1 MKKIFIPVILF
12 FVFFAFFIWQGIY
25 LSVSSLSQEQRLFN
39 IEKGQGSKEIA
50 LNLEK
55 EGLIRWSPLFR
66 FYVATKGVSGK
77 LQAGSYYL
85 SPSMSIPRITE
96 KFVNGEIIKIKLVVP
111 EGYNLKDIEKALFL
125 LNKNSA
131 LSFLKAGDFKSEFNF
146 LEDIS
151 GQASLEGFL
160 FPDTY
165 DFSYQV
171 SDKEIVQKMLD
182 NFDKKLTSALREEIG
197 KQKKTLFQIITMASM
212 IEKEVKTKEEK
223 EIVSGILWKRLKN
236 KIPLQVD
243 ATINYITEKQAG
255 RVLTEE
261 TKIDSPYNT
270 YKYLGLPIGPI
281 CNPGLESIEAAVYPK
296 NSVYWYYLST
306 PEGKTIFSRTLEE
319 HNIAKFKYLKNND

>member
-1 MKKIFIPVILF
+1 MKKYLIATIV
-12 FVFFAFFIWQGIY
+12 VFFIIGFLIWNIF
-25 LSVSSLSQEQRLFN
+25 LAKNPSSQKEVVFN
-39 IEKGQGSKEIA
+39 IEKGQGSREIA

-55 EGLIRWSPLFR
+55 EGLINWASVFR
-66 FYVATKGVSGK
+66 LYVATKGVSGK
-77 LQAGSYYL
+77 LQAGSYFL
-85 SPSMSIPRITE
+85 SPSMNIPQLVE
-96 KFVNGEIIKIKLVVP
+96 KFVNGEVIKIKLVVP

-125 LNKNSA
+125 LNKNSDI
-131 LSFLKAGDFKSEFNF
+131 SSLKAGDFKSEFNF

-171 SDKEIVQKMLD
+171 SDKEIIQKILD
-182 NFDKKLTSALREEIG
+182 NFDKKLTPALREEIG

-243 ATINYITEKQAG
+243 ATINYITEKQAD
-255 RVLTEE
+255 RVLIEE